1 MRKKGTSPF
10 LSAVILAV
18 VALGVALPV
27 YHFLSLETV
36 RQGLAYPLVLS
47 YFTVDYTEGS
57 QLVLVGLKN
66 MGNAEIYNASP
77 LFLASSSSLAAS
89 PYSASVELLSG
100 GSASALNAIQASC
113 SPSSADL
120 LPGEEQDFMCTLPL
134 GVEFVATAF
143 GTVDG
148 TTVYAEFAEAPASS
162 GFSSSGGQETLTVA
176 AEHAAVLVYVS
187 GVFLGPVTPHTQ
199 RSFSVPVGSVVVL
212 SSAETTEWSFS
223 GGISGKEEGQAVEF
237 SMPQAPLTVV
247 ASFDK

>member
-113 SPSSADL
+113 SPSQPTSYLVKSKTSCARFLLALSSLRQLLERLTERPFTPSSQRL
-120 LPGEEQDFMCTLPL
+120 LPLQ
-134 GVEFVATAF
+134 
-143 GTVDG
+143 
-148 TTVYAEFAEAPASS
+148 
-162 GFSSSGGQETLTVA
+162 
-176 AEHAAVLVYVS
+176 
-187 GVFLGPVTPHTQ
+187 VFLFRRT
-199 RSFSVPVGSVVVL
+199 
-212 SSAETTEWSFS
+212 
-223 GGISGKEEGQAVEF
+223 
-237 SMPQAPLTVV
+237 
-247 ASFDK
+247 